1 MVNTEDKKLVEDFLN
16 GNDFAFQKIADK
28 YSKKIYWHARGMVNN
43 HFDADEVTQEVL
55 LVLYKKLNN
64 FKFESSLYTWIYKIT
79 STRSLN
85 YIRKSKLKKLFS
97 ISGEEFKDLK
107 TDVNLFDDFER
118 KEKIKQVDE
127 VLKKIP
133 AKQRE
138 VFIMKNFEGLSYKEI
153 SEITGKSVGGLKANY
168 FHALKKIMEYF
179 DEKE

>member
-1 MVNTEDKKLVEDFLN
+1 MVNTEDRKLVEDFLN

-55 LVLYKKLNN
+55 IVLYKKLRN
-64 FKFESSLYTWIYKIT
+64 FKFQSSLYTWIYKIT

-97 ISGEEFKDLK
+97 ISSEEFQDLK
-107 TDVNLFDDFER
+107 TDDNLFDDFER

-133 AKQRE
+133 VKQRE
-138 VFIMKNFEGLSYKEI
+138 VFIMKNFERLSYKEI
-153 SEITGKSVGGLKANY
+153 SEITGKSIGGLKANY
-168 FHALKKIMEYF
+168 FHALKKMMEYF
-179 DEKE
+179 DEKK

>member
-1 MVNTEDKKLVEDFLN
+1 MVNTEDRKLVEDFLN

-55 LVLYKKLNN
+55 LVLYKKLKN

-85 YIRKSKLKKLFS
+85 YIRKTKLKKLFS
-97 ISGEEFKDLK
+97 ISSEEFQDLK

-118 KEKIKQVDE
+118 KEKIKRVDE

-168 FHALKKIMEYF
+168 FHALKKMMEYF